1 MPTVRVKFGQVTFT
15 LATFVH
21 IRNISAIIDLI
32 LTKQFLGVI
41 SLGQTQPGQLLKAGL
56 EITKPA
62 LRDQEGP
69 KAPSDRGYLSCIIP
83 PYWNTIKESAA
94 RIFRNKQKY

>member
-1 MPTVRVKFGQVTFT
+1 M
-15 LATFVH
+15 
-21 IRNISAIIDLI
+21 
-32 LTKQFLGVI
+32 I

-69 KAPSDRGYLSCIIP
+69 KAPPDRGYLSCIIP
-83 PYWNTIKESAA
+83 PPTGSPKLIQLIE
-94 RIFRNKQKY
+94 IILLI